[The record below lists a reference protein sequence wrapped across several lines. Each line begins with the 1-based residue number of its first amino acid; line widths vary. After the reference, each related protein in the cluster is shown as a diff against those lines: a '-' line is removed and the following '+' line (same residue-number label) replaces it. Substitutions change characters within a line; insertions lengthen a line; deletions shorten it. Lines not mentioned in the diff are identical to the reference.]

1 MIMTIEIGD
10 IAPDFTVMSTD
21 RESFNLYTE
30 LKKGPILLNFYIGDF
45 GINCMN
51 YMTKFIE
58 SANKIIDLGI
68 TMVPINSDSLESH
81 KLWKNRIEAPFEF
94 LFDED
99 KKVSKQYGAI
109 VGPGYM
115 VSGFTNREFF
125 LIDTDKKVKFTW
137 KATTPKSIPDFGDIL
152 DGIKKVI

>member
-1 MIMTIEIGD
+1 MTIETGD

-30 LKKGPILLNFYIGDF
+30 LEKGPVLLNFYIGDF

-51 YMTKFIE
+51 YMIKFIE

-81 KLWKNRIEAPFEF
+81 KLWKKRIEAPFEF

-125 LIDTDKKVKFTW
+125 LIDTDKNVKFTW
-137 KATTPKSIPDFGDIL
+137 KAATPKSIPDFDVIL